1 MVARAFIT
9 GISGLALTA
18 EERSFLR
25 AADPWGFILFKRNV
39 DSPDQVFHIAN
50 AMAVG
55 LLLRGVLSV
64 MKHIPGHGRATADSH
79 QRLPVVD
86 TNRDALELTDFRPF
100 RALAGPE
107 LLMAMTAHVVFT
119 AIDPL

>member
-1 MVARAFIT
+1 AWIAGQLIGADLHAVGIDVNCLPIADMPVAGSDPIIGDRAYGT
-9 GISGLALTA
+9 
-18 EERSFLR
+18 
-25 AADPWGFILFKRNV
+25 K
-39 DSPDQVFHIAN
+39 PDKVFHIAN

-100 RALAGPE
+100 RAVAGPE
-107 LLMAMTAHVVFT
+107 LLMAMTA
-119 AIDPL
+119 